1 MFQTTKQLLFFFL
14 KLFDHI
20 WGEVIS
26 YLIAVDLHSDSISLD
41 HYGLP
46 PAELRFESMV
56 CPNVNKRRV
65 IALSRLHCC
74 LGWLVNVGKFAPVA
88 VGTLSFPQ
96 VQEKKM
102 QGAWSTKG

>member
-1 MFQTTKQLLFFFL
+1 MFQTTNQLLFFFL

-56 CPNVNKRRV
+56 CPNVMKQAQSHRPFSLTL
-65 IALSRLHCC
+65 LSRLARQR
-74 LGWLVNVGKFAPVA
+74 G
-88 VGTLSFPQ
+88 
-96 VQEKKM
+96 
-102 QGAWSTKG
+102 